1 MQINPGP
8 NVRMSHAATEV
19 TGTSSG
25 GLHAAALTSLAGIS
39 DAMVHATGVPTFAMV
54 YPELT
59 KQYEPTHVHGSS
71 NAYCFIFVFAGCSLK
86 LFAGWRAASLWRTT
100 LHLTSD

>member
-71 NAYCFIFVFAGCSLK
+71 NAYCFIFVFAAALSNCLQ
-86 LFAGWRAASLWRTT
+86 AGGLRHCGAQRFI
-100 LHLTSD
+100 